1 MSTRV
6 SRDGPVKKI
15 SSWVRPGVCEMRA
28 SARRPVSALIRLDLP
43 TLERPA
49 MAASMP
55 RIGGSAPADPAA
67 AANRQSPANS
77 LRPASMSAEVNSR
90 GAATRKTDS
99 RSVSVVAIPPLRG
112 VNTKR
117 ERDLALR
124 LLLGE
129 RSLEI
134 VPQLDL
140 GAVLVHD
147 HALLDHRER
156 VVPGPVDH
164 QPGREAR
171 QHECEDDRHVV
182 ED

>member
-49 MAASMP
+49 MATSMP
-55 RIGGSAPADPAA
+55 RIGGSAPADRAA

-77 LRPASMSAEVNSR
+77 LRPASMSAEVNALDGPPVMAGLITASR
-90 GAATRKTDS
+90 VYSA
-99 RSVSVVAIPPLRG
+99 
-112 VNTKR
+112 
-117 ERDLALR
+117 LALR

-156 VVPGPVDH
+156 IVPGPVDH

-171 QHECEDDRHVV
+171 KHEGENDRHVV
-182 ED
+182 EDHRL